1 MTTEIINSNNLSEGY
16 EKHYHVFQQIYESF
30 LRVNNELDSIFKK
43 MIFFEYCNNNII
55 YLFELSNP
63 KSDLCYLCLNFNTYD
78 YIGDIYFVK
87 SYSFIDN
94 SLIYDKTFNDT
105 FSITIL
111 DDCSINNDDLHSKII
126 SLLKLLKDTHRLIE
140 LKRFYGILLLIIV
153 FLIFIN
159 LI

>member
-1 MTTEIINSNNLSEGY
+1 
-16 EKHYHVFQQIYESF
+16 
-30 LRVNNELDSIFKK
+30 
-43 MIFFEYCNNNII
+43 MIFFEYRNNNII

-63 KSDLCYLCLNFNTYD
+63 KSDLCYLCLNFNSYD

-94 SLIYDKTFNDT
+94 SLIYDKTFNNT

-111 DDCSINNDDLHSKII
+111 DDGSINNDDLHLKII
-126 SLLKLLKDTHRLIE
+126 SLLKSLKDTHRLIE

-153 FLIFIN
+153 FLTFII